1 MSQRDRR
8 DRKERILFQHWL
20 DLPLPRTVPALRE
33 KCKKLK
39 VRLPSTATIYRW
51 KNDWEREAKMLD
63 GYVKGKLSLTEAI
76 AKEIEEREKAEM
88 EAAMDRSPE
97 EEESTIEEPID
108 EEPEP
113 ETDRAAEIEEAHV
126 VPMNAHQANYE
137 EIAAV
142 GGQSICDTLIQLTG
156 KTRLAVERYEVPE
169 KVLPKDLLAI
179 SGVYKNFAQTAQIFH
194 NLKMEMEG
202 LSSVLEEVEALL
214 SAR

>member
-1 MSQRDRR
+1 
-8 DRKERILFQHWL
+8 
-20 DLPLPRTVPALRE
+20 
-33 KCKKLK
+33 
-39 VRLPSTATIYRW
+39 
-51 KNDWEREAKMLD
+51 MLD

-76 AKEIEEREKAEM
+76 AKEIEEREKAEI
-88 EAAMDRSPE
+88 EAAMDGSPQ
-97 EEESTIEEPID
+97 EEESAIEEPID